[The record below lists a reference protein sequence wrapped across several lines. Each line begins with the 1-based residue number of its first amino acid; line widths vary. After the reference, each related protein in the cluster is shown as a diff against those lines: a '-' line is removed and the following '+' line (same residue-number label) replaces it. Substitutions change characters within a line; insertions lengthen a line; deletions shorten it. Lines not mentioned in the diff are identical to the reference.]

1 MEKETLIKLTKYLLD
16 FMFFAGIVVTALM
29 PITVK
34 ILCAVSEN
42 LQEQYWGGV
51 IVYFVLG
58 VASVVILGELRRMFK
73 TVINKDCFVRENVT
87 SLDKMSK
94 WSFFIVL
101 MSVVRSIMYLTP
113 AILVIIVVFTIAGLF
128 SKVLSFVFE
137 EAVGYK
143 EENDFTI

>member
-1 MEKETLIKLTKYLLD
+1 MKKETLIRLTKYFLD
-16 FMFFAGIVVTALM
+16 FMFYAGIVVTAGM

-34 ILCAVSEN
+34 LLSAFSEN
-42 LQEQYWGGV
+42 LYAHYIEGV
-51 IVYFVLG
+51 VIYFVLG
-58 VASVVILGELRRMFK
+58 IAAIVILRELRKIFQ
-73 TVINKDCFVRENVT
+73 TVVNKDCFVKENVV
-87 SLDKMSK
+87 SLDKMCK

-101 MSVVRSIMYLTP
+101 MSIVRCIVYVTMAMLVV
-113 AILVIIVVFTIAGLF
+113 ILVFIIAGLF

>member
-29 PITVK
+29 PIVVK
-34 ILCAVSEN
+34 IVSARSKN
-42 LQEQYWGGV
+42 LHDNYLAGV
-51 IVYFVLG
+51 IIYFVLG
-58 VASVVILGELRRMFK
+58 VTAVVILGELRRMFK

-87 SLDKMSK
+87 SLDKMFK
-94 WSFFIVL
+94 CSFFIVL

>member
-1 MEKETLIKLTKYLLD
+1 MKIVTLIILTKYLLD

-29 PITVK
+29 PIVVK
-34 ILCAVSEN
+34 IVSARSKN
-42 LQEQYWGGV
+42 LHDNYLAGV
-51 IVYFVLG
+51 IIYFVLG
-58 VASVVILGELRRMFK
+58 VTAVVILGELRRMFK

-87 SLDKMSK
+87 SLDKMFK
-94 WSFFIVL
+94 CSFFIVL
-101 MSVVRSIMYLTP
+101 MSVVRCIVYLTP
-113 AILVIIVVFTIAGLF
+113 AMLVIIVAFTIAGLL